1 MPCKVYKG
9 ENPYLQCLR
18 QSPVRTVHEGVKFDC
33 DQCGYAATDKIYLKL
48 HVEDAQIAHEGI
60 LHNCEQ
66 CDFIGKTALAFV
78 SHISA
83 VHDNIRFC
91 CDQCDYVAS
100 KNYTLLVYV
109 QDVRQAC
116 NFQVQKLW

>member
-1 MPCKVYKG
+1 M
-9 ENPYLQCLR
+9 
-18 QSPVRTVHEGVKFDC
+18 RTVHEGVKFDC

-100 KNYTLLVYV
+100 KNYTLLVYARCETGLQFPSSETLV
-109 QDVRQAC
+109 M
-116 NFQVQKLW
+116 QKRRKEKKSKKLRV